1 MWNFNGNGLAIM
13 EEQHITYQHS
23 APYYKLNS
31 YTKKT
36 KRIWIVF
43 HGYGQL
49 AKFFIRKFE
58 HLDKDEN
65 YFIVPQGLHKY
76 YLEGF
81 YGRVGA
87 SWMTKEDRL
96 NDIQNQYAYID
107 AVLENEP
114 IDWENV
120 ELIYFGFSQGVATM
134 TRYAAHA
141 KRVFNQMII
150 WAGTFPPE
158 LQFEDFKY
166 LTGSEKVKYFTGT
179 QDPFLEEG
187 MEEKQRIRVMEAMD
201 IEPEVIWF
209 EGKHEVIPD
218 LLLTI

>member
-1 MWNFNGNGLAIM
+1 M
-13 EEQHITYQHS
+13 EEQHISYQHS
-23 APYYKLNS
+23 APYYKLNTFS
-31 YTKKT
+31 DKT
-36 KRIWIVF
+36 KRVWIVF

-58 HLDKDEN
+58 HLNSEEN

-96 NDIQNQYAYID
+96 NDIANQYAYID
-107 AVLENEP
+107 AVLANEQ
-114 IDWENV
+114 IDFEQV

-134 TRYAAHA
+134 TRYAVNA
-141 KRVFNQMII
+141 KIPFNQMII

-158 LQFEDFKY
+158 LSFSDFSF
-166 LTGSEKVKYFTGT
+166 LSGSEKVKYITGK

-187 MEEKQRIRVMEAMD
+187 MEEKQRVRVIEAMD
-201 IEPEVIWF
+201 IDPEVIWF
-209 EGKHEVIPD
+209 EGKHELNSEI
-218 LLLTI
+218 LLTI